1 MKACLLAAGLIFCLL
16 TSLFSATGDQGA
28 VATVQPIATE
38 AAIAAMKKGGNAID
52 GAVAAALTLGVVDG
66 HNSGIGGGCFLL
78 IRLADGTTVAID
90 GRETAPAAADRNMFV
105 RNGKAAPELS
115 QTGALASGVP
125 GSLAAYDYV
134 LRKYGK
140 LSLKDHLLEAAAIAE
155 RGFKIDASYARALA
169 SEARELTQVEAS
181 RKIFLRPNGSP
192 YKQGDLLKQL
202 DLAATYRHIADEGT
216 SWFYRGPFARGVE
229 QWMNQHA
236 GLMKA
241 ADFARYEIRM
251 REPVTNSYRGYL
263 IVGFPPPSSGGVH
276 VAQILNILE
285 HFPLQ
290 KFGPASVDFVHVTAE
305 SMKLAFADRAFWLG
319 DPDFARVPR
328 GLVSKK
334 YAATL
339 AARIQ
344 ME

>member
-1 MKACLLAAGLIFCLL
+1 MLFQRFAILALLV
-16 TSLFSATGDQGA
+16 LFPVFGKTAEHGA
-28 VATVQPIATE
+28 VATVHPLATD
-38 AAIAAMKKGGNAID
+38 AALDVLQHGGNAID
-52 GAVAAALTLGVVDG
+52 ATVAAALTLGVVDG

-169 SEARELTQVEAS
+169 SEARELTHVEAS

-202 DLAATYRHIADEGT
+202 
-216 SWFYRGPFARGVE
+216 
-229 QWMNQHA
+229 
-236 GLMKA
+236 
-241 ADFARYEIRM
+241 
-251 REPVTNSYRGYL
+251 
-263 IVGFPPPSSGGVH
+263 
-276 VAQILNILE
+276 
-285 HFPLQ
+285 
-290 KFGPASVDFVHVTAE
+290 
-305 SMKLAFADRAFWLG
+305 
-319 DPDFARVPR
+319 
-328 GLVSKK
+328 
-334 YAATL
+334 
-339 AARIQ
+339 
-344 ME
+344 